1 MPGIPK
7 GVGILES
14 LHELELC
21 LPNADKRLLGFVRLF
36 MIFLNVFHVLKD
48 FEAPEGWLVYPMAT
62 NATTVAK
69 TRLTAT
75 ATAAPRADLLIW
87 KWSKCVG

>member
-1 MPGIPK
+1 
-7 GVGILES
+7 
-14 LHELELC
+14 
-21 LPNADKRLLGFVRLF
+21 